1 MTGRASWKEDLN
13 WLEMKTLNEMLSA
26 EMQCEKR
33 CLYLI
38 GDLVKQD
45 WRSSFPSSEIW
56 EDEEDEEGEEGED
69 EV

>member
-1 MTGRASWKEDLN
+1 
-13 WLEMKTLNEMLSA
+13 MKTLNEMLSA